1 MSEST
6 PPSGQHSQHV
16 TNSATHGVTGSPGL
30 EALDQ
35 LLQQRSAGKGSL
47 EPGEAAGQSFLI
59 IYRRPVGL
67 NQRDPHVRNQL
78 CLEGVAV

>member
-1 MSEST
+1 MKVLH
-6 PPSGQHSQHV
+6 PQDNAPQHV
-16 TNSATHGVTGSPGL
+16 TNSASHGVTGSPGL

-47 EPGEAAGQSFLI
+47 EPGEAASQSFLI
-59 IYRRPVGL
+59 TYCRPVGL